1 MGEGKEGRMGR
12 IRLGTLA
19 AIFCA
24 WGLAFG
30 GLSASAEGA
39 KAQDPKTDALS
50 WQKQASDTRAT
61 VMDVAA
67 KLDEIGDQGNVA
79 ARGMIE
85 DAKRWVG
92 EGDKQTAVGD
102 AKFGAGDYAAAKNA
116 YSGAW
121 NDYVRAATSGLNAR
135 RILTG
140 E

>member
-1 MGEGKEGRMGR
+1 MGR

-19 AIFCA
+19 AIACA
-24 WGLAFG
+24 WGLAWG
-30 GLSASAEGA
+30 GLPASAEGA
-39 KAQDPKTDALS
+39 AGAQDPKAEALS

-61 VMDVAA
+61 VIDVAA

-92 EGDKQTAVGD
+92 EGDKQTATGD
-102 AKFGAGDYAAAKNA
+102 AKLGAGDYAAAKNA